1 MDKTEKA
8 LLLNLFYQYAKQKA
22 SGRYK
27 EADKIEADFLNVLNA
42 LPLEER
48 AQSLKES
55 LQDLKKRLLEDEAG
69 GASTM
74 LHYARNQLENLA
86 ERKRFLF
93 SLGALDIEEEELL
106 TDDIREISAIIKARL
121 QDRLFWIADRL
132 EDTIEARK
140 KAGTYKGEFTIPV
153 ILANAFNDIF
163 KVSEGYFT
171 GDRNELKREE
181 AR

>member
-1 MDKTEKA
+1 MNKTEKA
-8 LLLNLFYQYAKQKA
+8 LLLDLFHNYAKAKA
-22 SGRYK
+22 TGKYK
-27 EADKIEADFLNVLNA
+27 EAEKIEADFLNVINA
-42 LPLEER
+42 LSLDER
-48 AQSLKES
+48 AQSLKANLEK
-55 LQDLKKRLLEDEAG
+55 LKKNLLEDEAG

-74 LHYARNQLENLA
+74 LHYARNRLEELA
-86 ERKRFLF
+86 ENKRFLF

-163 KVSEGYFT
+163 KVNEGYFT
-171 GDRNELKREE
+171 GDRNELKGN
-181 AR
+181 